1 MHKVL
6 LIDDSELIRTAAR
19 ENLQSAGFEVIAL
32 ASPIG
37 FSRTLAELRPSL
49 ALIDLSMPGLKGH
62 QVIDLARRMSFGYA
76 CPIVLFSAQPEDA
89 LAAVATACG
98 ADGYIC
104 KTNDWLAM
112 AQQML
117 KFIHEFRSKQL
128 GA

>member
-6 LIDDSELIRTAAR
+6 LIDDSEFVRTAAR
-19 ENLQSAGFEVIAL
+19 DKLSPAGFEVVAL

-62 QVIDLARRMSFGYA
+62 QVVDLARRMSFGHS
-76 CPIVLFSAQPEDA
+76 CPIVLFSAQPEA
-89 LAAVATACG
+89 SLAQMASACG

-104 KTNDWLAM
+104 KTDDWADM
-112 AQQML
+112 AQTMHQ
-117 KFIHEFRSKQL
+117 FIHKFGSKHL
-128 GA
+128 GQ